1 MKILQQSNKLGKF
14 TASSFHRLIPGPK
27 GSTTDRDKYIFEKA
41 KESVQG
47 YSKSF
52 TSNVTDHGILN
63 EFEAIEK
70 FAELLGQTVDPL
82 AQEYFPINE
91 NCGAT
96 PDAAVKDFD
105 GVIIASMDAKCPTDK
120 FFEQKMEII
129 KESKPEFQN
138 SPKVYFVQ
146 AQLQM
151 MALTEYN
158 KKLGHPPV
166 DHHYLVRYLTN
177 WEMDDDGEKVE
188 IDLPLEVRMFWK
200 LIKKD
205 EAFCKRILVIAEDA
219 ALERDA
225 LIKIF
230 KTPILGDVLNP

>member
-14 TASSFHRLIPGPK
+14 TASEWFKLLPGPK
-27 GSTTDRDKYIFEKA
+27 GGTTDRDKYIFQKA

-47 YSKSF
+47 YSQSF
-52 TSNVTDHGILN
+52 TSNVTEHGTLN
-63 EFEAIEK
+63 EFEAIDK
-70 FAELLGQTVDPL
+70 FGELLGQTVEAL
-82 AQEYFPINE
+82 GQEYFPIDD

-129 KESKPEFQN
+129 NNSKPEFQN

-158 KKLGHPPV
+158 KTLGHPPV

-177 WEMDDDGEKVE
+177 WEMDDDGNKVE

-205 EAFCKRILVIAEDA
+205 EAFCKRVPIISQDA
-219 ALERDA
+219 AFERDA

-230 KTPILGDVLNP
+230 KTPILGDIL